1 MFLLLFDVTKRQ
13 QSLLSEDED
22 YTTGSEV
29 TEDEVGDEDDTSKKQ
44 GRLRLCLNKVF
55 QIIIILLI
63 KIFLSVWAVLSH
75 ISHSFNRFETLL
87 EKSLF
92 LMLKRTV

>member
-1 MFLLLFDVTKRQ
+1 MLFLLIFDCTQRQ

-44 GRLRLCLNKVF
+44 GRLKLCLN
-55 QIIIILLI
+55 
-63 KIFLSVWAVLSH
+63 
-75 ISHSFNRFETLL
+75 
-87 EKSLF
+87 
-92 LMLKRTV
+92 

>member
-1 MFLLLFDVTKRQ
+1 MRVLTLCVIIQSHRSIHPLKNKIVSGVYSISLMFLLIFDCTQRQ

-44 GRLRLCLNKVF
+44 GRLKLCLN
-55 QIIIILLI
+55 
-63 KIFLSVWAVLSH
+63 
-75 ISHSFNRFETLL
+75 
-87 EKSLF
+87 
-92 LMLKRTV
+92 